1 MQSTLASPG
10 PVSPQAQTRLPVQT
24 MVLELK
30 EQLTAAKTQVL
41 ILLLHNV
48 EGLSYSMEDWRV
60 KASQQ
65 RANRFL
71 VNIQLSSSALQL

>member
-1 MQSTLASPG
+1 MI
-10 PVSPQAQTRLPVQT
+10 
-24 MVLELK
+24 LELK

-48 EGLSYSMEDWRV
+48 EGLPYSMEAWRV